1 MFKYK
6 SNCALLIQIFE
17 VTTIFFCRKNELFS
31 IQMLH
36 NYITCIVQY
45 IMIHNQCPATSRR
58 TQRFAK
64 CNFFI
69 KKLNFGGHLGRYLEF
84 LKTFNG
90 PEPEPNGISKSIL
103 SPSKNTKT
111 FTIHLHARFWYP
123 PDYLRIFIELLQNM

>member
-69 KKLNFGGHLGRYLEF
+69 KKLNFGGHLGRHFEF
-84 LKTFNG
+84 LKTLKGAGWNLKEQSFPFQKIPKHLLYTSMPG
-90 PEPEPNGISKSIL
+90 FGIRQ
-103 SPSKNTKT
+103 
-111 FTIHLHARFWYP
+111 TI
-123 PDYLRIFIELLQNM
+123 